1 MKKSRRMFVA
11 VCAVATGIL
20 GISHVAAF
28 QDALVDEAAPTVA
41 NQEAEQ
47 RSGDATAP
55 ASTSPNKSLQNDT
68 AAPINFSRRWKRE
81 REQRLNE
88 MMDSSLVRN
97 LSFPGDNPLGDI
109 LKQLSADLTT
119 TLGESIRI
127 FPDAPALDAEG
138 IASLQDVIIKDIELD
153 NVPAGAALDLVL
165 RQTDPPLTWRIDEGF
180 LYITTRFIA
189 DETLILRSYDITKLR
204 LISKF
209 TVPVSEATNV
219 PGGGMA
225 SGCGMFQLDGC
236 RGADPVGGGMAPGQQ
251 AQQIN
256 SQASGTGVV
265 ATAAEKK
272 SPFTWEES
280 LIMIVQ
286 DMTSPPCRWFN
297 NDGEGG
303 RMIVAG
309 DRLLVRQTRT
319 GHQIVIEVLE
329 QLEIATDDAARNS
342 PTGDHEGSTGMSEFA
357 RRSSQDTETELNQI
371 IQATPIPELAFP
383 GEHPLDEILKQIE
396 AHLLGLQAKPV
407 LMMTDFAALN
417 EESIDSLEDI
427 IIRDIQIPA
436 GAMTVGSALD
446 RILTQTDPSLTW
458 IAKDE
463 VLLITT
469 QNSADADEHVTFR
482 SYDISGLR
490 KIMKQPAS
498 GWTAVNH
505 GSFFA
510 GGMGGG
516 GLGGGSSGQNQ
527 PTAPSTPQSSH
538 PASATP
544 SDKPIPSDDAS
555 LLIIVQDL
563 TAPPARWFDID
574 GEGGRMHVAGN
585 RLLVRQSRSA
595 HQAIVEVLQHLE
607 MAAEAEGSED

>member
-1 MKKSRRMFVA
+1 MKTSSRLIVT
-11 VCAVATGIL
+11 VCAVATGIW

-55 ASTSPNKSLQNDT
+55 ASTSPNKSRQNDT

-88 MMDSSLVRN
+88 MMDSNLVRN
-97 LSFPGDNPLGDI
+97 LSFPGDNPLSVI
-109 LKQLSADLTT
+109 LERLSQDLSKTQRD
-119 TLGESIRI
+119 LVC
-127 FPDAPALDAEG
+127 FVPDTPALDSEG

-165 RQTDPPLTWRIDEGF
+165 RQTDPPLTWRIVEGF

-189 DETLILRSYDITKLR
+189 DETLFLRSYDITKLR

-219 PGGGMA
+219 QHGGM
-225 SGCGMFQLDGC
+225 GGGMFQLDGSK
-236 RGADPVGGGMAPGQQ
+236 GAGVQGGGIGAGRQV
-251 AQQIN
+251 QQIK
-256 SQASGTGVV
+256 SQTLGTGNV
-265 ATAAEKK
+265 AVNGKMAG
-272 SPFTWEES
+272 SWEES
-280 LIMIVQ
+280 LIMILQ
-286 DMTSPPCRWFN
+286 DMTSPPSRWFN
-297 NDGEGG
+297 HDGEGG
-303 RMIVAG
+303 RMNLAEN
-309 DRLLVRQTRT
+309 RLLVLQTRT
-319 GHQIVIEVLE
+319 GHQMVIDVLE
-329 QLEIATDDAARNS
+329 QLELGADDVIGHS
-342 PTGDHEGSTGMSEFA
+342 PPVHPANSTGASEFS

-383 GEHPLDEILKQIE
+383 GEHPLQEILKQIE
-396 AHLLGLQAKPV
+396 SHLLGLQAKPV
-407 LMMTDFAALN
+407 LMMTDSAALD
-417 EESIDSLEDI
+417 EESIDSLEDV

-469 QNSADADEHVTFR
+469 QNSADADEHVALR

-498 GWTAVNH
+498 GWTAVSH

-516 GLGGGSSGQNQ
+516 GLGGGSTGQNQ
-527 PTAPSTPQSSH
+527 PTSPSTPQASH
-538 PASATP
+538 PAPATP
-544 SDKPIPSDDAS
+544 SDKPIPFDDAS
-555 LLIIVQDL
+555 LLIIVQNL

-574 GEGGRMHVAGN
+574 GEGGRMDVAGN